1 MKVSDV
7 LRSKGSE
14 VITIKPD
21 ETISGLLA
29 LLAEHR
35 IGAVVVSTDGS
46 SVEGIVSERDI
57 VRHLHSSGTSVLE
70 APVSQIMTSDVT
82 TGSAD
87 DNIAD
92 LAGTMTELRVCATC
106 RSSTATAS
114 WRPSSAS
121 ATSSS
126 TGCPNCS
133 PSATSCATTSPTERT
148 TRRLERPNRS
158 KLGESDPSGH
168 SAARNGNV
176 PAAARPSHTVG
187 A

>member
-57 VRHLHSSGTSVLE
+57 VKHRLSELQSERDQLRDYISS
-70 APVSQIMTSDVT
+70 
-82 TGSAD
+82 
-87 DNIAD
+87 
-92 LAGTMTELRVCATC
+92 
-106 RSSTATAS
+106 
-114 WRPSSAS
+114 
-121 ATSSS
+121 
-126 TGCPNCS
+126 
-133 PSATSCATTSPTERT
+133 
-148 TRRLERPNRS
+148 
-158 KLGESDPSGH
+158 
-168 SAARNGNV
+168 
-176 PAAARPSHTVG
+176 
-187 A
+187 